1 MSVLSCKN
9 ADKDAN
15 LFLFIQY
22 SINWNECYYIR
33 LEEESKKR
41 KLEEKQRRIEDYK
54 KSSSNGSGGAKA
66 KKVKK
71 KKKAAESPASE
82 EQDSSEHCSVKEN
95 SAEPVQPTDSL
106 GKFAF
111 DNKKEMDLLLR
122 VYSLF
127 YTFRNILGSSEII
140 HSFSK
145 IIIYRLSLLT
155 SMNFVLISTHLPFT

>member
-1 MSVLSCKN
+1 MSVCPVCKY
-9 ADKDAN
+9 ADKAAN
-15 LFLFIQY
+15 LFLSIQY
-22 SINWNECYYIR
+22 AINWNKCYYIR

-54 KSSSNGSGGAKA
+54 KSSSNGSGGAKT

-111 DNKKEMDLLLR
+111 DKKKWG
-122 VYSLF
+122 
-127 YTFRNILGSSEII
+127 GS
-140 HSFSK
+140 
-145 IIIYRLSLLT
+145 T
-155 SMNFVLISTHLPFT
+155 T